1 MENNE
6 ENRKKIAML
15 IVLNMDPDRMKTLLA
30 MQYMED
36 LKDEETFQSVVKTI
50 EDATKRKQE
59 REAEE
64 KK

>member
-50 EDATKRKQE
+50 EEATKARQE
-59 REAEE
+59 KE
-64 KK
+64 KHQK